1 MGIRATQQRG
11 SQLPN
16 QERLPAVPSQGTPT
30 KAVILLVE
38 AHTPFRHILTSTLR
52 EWDYAVEAASNYDDG
67 LELAKSCTYSLCLID
82 VDVALPGGT
91 GIGLCRKIRSL
102 DGKMPIVLLAI
113 SGDHEKLAIR
123 VGAQACINK
132 KELHDELHQLL
143 RRLIG
148 YN

>member
-1 MGIRATQQRG
+1 MGIRATQQGG
-11 SQLPN
+11 SNLPTDGRSN
-16 QERLPAVPSQGTPT
+16 GVPSQGIPT

-38 AHTPFRHILTSTLR
+38 AHTALRHILTSTLR

-102 DGKMPIVLLAI
+102 DGKMPIVLLAL

-132 KELHDELHQLL
+132 THLLDELHQLL
-143 RRLIG
+143 RRLLG